1 MNRNDIIPV
10 FFACDNKF
18 VKYTMVAIKSLIE
31 NASKEYWYK
40 LHILHTDISSEMMEK
55 VLRLSADHFEIEFV
69 DVSGYLKSVEKKLP
83 IRDYYTNT
91 TYYRFFISEMFV
103 EYEKAIYLD
112 SDMII
117 LGDIS
122 KLYNRE
128 LGNNLTGAVRDQ
140 VVLQVDTFS
149 EYVEKVLGLD
159 RNEYFNA
166 GMMLLNCKL
175 FRKSNVLVRFLELLH
190 TYRFV
195 VAQDQDYLNVICKN
209 RVLWLEPEW
218 NAEVFGVIP
227 CEEKDICILHYNMA
241 SKPWYSLKNRMSSYF
256 WNYACKTECY
266 EEIKT
271 GMNLYTES
279 DRRRDEQTGEN
290 LIMMA
295 ISEINNENN
304 YCNLMKKSEKQSKE
318 RKQVLERIAQYEREG
333 RFDEDVE
340 EDPPAPI
347 LMPEDID
354 YLHRGWKGKI
364 RTIYAEKMGRW
375 FMNLLIRKKQLLI
388 KEINGLDNFNALKS
402 GAIITCNHFN
412 AFDSFAMQIAYDTS
426 KHGRR
431 KLYRVIREGNYTNFP
446 GFYGF
451 LMRNCYTLPLSSN
464 YETMKMF
471 MSAVDKLLKAGHYVL
486 IYPEQ
491 SMWWNYQKPKPLK
504 KGAYTFAAMNNVPV
518 LPIFITMQDSS
529 LLGPD
534 GFYIQEYT
542 IHVSEA
548 IYPDVKKSKSQNIED
563 MRNQNY
569 QVWKRI
575 YEDTYHMKLEYTCDF
590 EVNFAGKL
598 AECNK

>member
-1 MNRNDIIPV
+1 MNRNEGIPV

-18 VKYTMVAIKSLIE
+18 VNYTMVAIKSLIE
-31 NASKEYWYK
+31 NASREYQYK
-40 LHILHTDISSEMMEK
+40 IHILHTDISSERMEK
-55 VLRLSADHFEIEFV
+55 VLHLSAENFNIDFV
-69 DVSGYLKSVEKKLP
+69 DVTEYLISVEKKLP
-83 IRDYYTNT
+83 IRDYYTST
-91 TYYRFFISEMFV
+91 TYYRFFISEMF
-103 EYEKAIYLD
+103 EDYEKAIYLD

-122 KLYNRE
+122 ELYNQD
-128 LGNNLTGAVRDQ
+128 LGNNLIGAVPDQ
-140 VVLQVDTFS
+140 VILQVDTFS

-159 RNEYFNA
+159 HNLYFNA
-166 GMMLLNCKL
+166 GMMLINCKL
-175 FRKSNVLVRFLELLH
+175 FRKYNVLVRFLELLH
-190 TYRFV
+190 TYHFV
-195 VAQDQDYLNVICKN
+195 VAQDQDYLNIICKN
-209 RVLWLEPEW
+209 RVLLLGPEW
-218 NAEVFGVIP
+218 NTEVFGQIP
-227 CEEKDICILHYNMA
+227 CVEKDICIMHYNMA
-241 SKPWYSLKNRMSSYF
+241 SKPWYSMGNRMSSYF
-256 WNYACKTECY
+256 WDYASRTECY
-266 EEIKT
+266 EEIKA
-271 GMNLYTES
+271 GMGEYTES
-279 DRRRDEQTGEN
+279 DRIRDEQTGEN

-304 YCNLMKKSEKQSKE
+304 YCNLLKKTEKQSTD
-318 RKQVLERIAQYEREG
+318 RKHVLERVAQYEREG

-375 FMNLLIRKKQLLI
+375 FINLLVRKKQLLI
-388 KEINGLDNFNALKS
+388 KEIDGLRNFDALKS

-412 AFDSFAMQIAYDTS
+412 AFDSFAMQITYDTT

-451 LMRNCYTLPLSSN
+451 LMRNCNTLPLSSN
-464 YETMKMF
+464 YETMKKF

-491 SMWWNYQKPKPLK
+491 SMWWNYRKPKPLK
-504 KGAYTFAAMNNVPV
+504 KGAYTFAAKNNVPV
-518 LPIFITMQDSS
+518 LPVFITIQDSS
-529 LLGPD
+529 ILGPD
-534 GFYIQEYT
+534 GFYVQEYT

-548 IYPDVKKSKSQNIED
+548 IYPDTNKSKAQNIED

-569 QVWKRI
+569 QEWKRI
-575 YEDTYHMKLEYTCDF
+575 YEDTYHMKLEYTCDL
-590 EVNFAGKL
+590 EANQ
-598 AECNK
+598 